1 MAAYFKGEDMYLF
14 LIYIVFVAVSY
25 VVITEVIKNMAESFL
40 TKYVNNENIEELKSN
55 LNKSISLPL
64 KSTVLLI
71 SMIPI
76 VNILFIIAMVHYEDQ
91 LTDELYKKIFAKE
104 N

>member
-40 TKYVNNENIEELKSN
+40 TKYVNNENIKQNNE
-55 LNKSISLPL
+55 
-64 KSTVLLI
+64 
-71 SMIPI
+71 
-76 VNILFIIAMVHYEDQ
+76 VNMYYV
-91 LTDELYKKIFAKE
+91 
-104 N
+104 